1 MCALCGILGGDDHWS
16 DAVPRAG
23 VYTRRDGP
31 QARRAEA
38 ARRAKVL
45 NALLRPMGL
54 KFRDWQGEYILE
66 TFTGKSE
73 VLNAIAHVWDEGGQL
88 SGRDLDPLDPLW
100 LARIEAAAEGAEGAA
115 R

>member
-45 NALLRPMGL
+45 NAVLASRGL
-54 KFRDWQGEYILE
+54 KFRDWQGQYILQ
-66 TFTGKSE
+66 TLTGQTQ
-73 VLNAIAHVWDEGGQL
+73 VLSMISHVWAEGGRMT
-88 SGRDLDPLDPLW
+88 GRPMDPLDPAW
-100 LARIEAAAEGAEGAA
+100 LARIEDAVPDEGGAA
-115 R
+115 